1 MWAFVGKSIHRKFLV
16 IMFLTLLVVNVPLLF
31 VYVGIM
37 ERSLNTEF
45 DSRNKAILTT
55 NAASLAKPLWDF
67 DYDILPN
74 WAESILLEENIC
86 QVRIYDHHG
95 NLLTEVQTQ
104 DHKHLHDSGNLSI
117 LSTPIERNVDGKD
130 VVVGRLQLYF
140 DRDSIIRTVWSV
152 LMKSLLLQSVSLG
165 AILAAAMFFNR
176 YWITRPIFRLM
187 DAIAATQE
195 TGRKHLVEFTEDDE
209 IARVSGSFNEMQ
221 NQLES
226 DSQRIKRAYKRLTD
240 WHNNTPALLYSL
252 DAQGVIRAVSDFWL
266 AETGYGQE
274 EVIGRDFLEFIPE
287 DQRANYLSK
296 PAHIDLKPGEFV
308 EVTCAFR
315 KRDGAIIDILIRE
328 TVDSD
333 SLTGAQLAL
342 AVMTDITSMKQAQ
355 ETLRVLA
362 KTDSL
367 TGLLNREGVSDM
379 IHRGVEEARA
389 KGSRMG
395 LLFLDMDRFKWVND
409 NLGHGTGDELLQM
422 VSNRITELTGED
434 EFVGRF
440 GGDEF
445 AVVVMGD
452 NVSDRV
458 EQLAKAIQRSLGE
471 SHNIHG
477 HDFKVAV
484 SIGIAIYPDHAN
496 SASELIKS
504 ADVAMYHCKNS
515 GRNGYSLYDQ
525 QLGEYAGQFLETEQL
540 ITQALANDWFELYLQ
555 PIISIQEDR
564 ITGLEALLRLN
575 HPEKGLMQPQAIIET
590 AEKSTQIL
598 EVGERV
604 IDLAFEHLAT
614 FQSIPVLKD
623 CYLTVNLS
631 AAQFLPGLPSKLAS
645 KFMQYGVPPEKLV
658 LEITETVLMQE
669 IEHLDAIFDAIS
681 TLGCRF
687 ALDDFGTGYSS
698 LSYLNAF
705 PVSILKIDRS
715 FVRMMA
721 DEETHP
727 VRAQKTQTLLQ
738 GIVAMT
744 HELNLDVVIEGVET
758 QEDAERVLCLAADM
772 AQGYYFSKPVP
783 ISQFIEDARCARGTL
798 AG

>member
-1 MWAFVGKSIHRKFLV
+1 MWAFVGKSIHRKFLA

-31 VYVGIM
+31 VYVGFM

-74 WAESILLEENIC
+74 WAETILLEENIC
-86 QVRIYDHHG
+86 QVRIYDPHE
-95 NLLTEVQTQ
+95 NLLTKVQTK
-104 DHKHLHDSGNLSI
+104 DHKHLNEAGNLSI
-117 LSTPIERNVDGKD
+117 LSTPIQRNVDGKD
-130 VVVGRLQLYF
+130 MVVGRLQLYF
-140 DRDSIIRTVWSV
+140 DRDSIIRSVWSV
-152 LMKSLLLQSVSLG
+152 LVKSLLLQSVSLG
-165 AILAAAMFFNR
+165 AILAAAVFFNR

-195 TGRKHLVEFTEDDE
+195 TGSKHLVEFTADDE
-209 IARVSGSFNEMQ
+209 IARVSASFNEMQ

-266 AETGYGQE
+266 AETGYGHE
-274 EVIGRDFLEFIPE
+274 EVIGRDFLDFIPE
-287 DQRANYLSK
+287 DHRANYLSK
-296 PAHIDLKPGEFV
+296 PAHIDRKPGEFV

-315 KRDGAIIDILIRE
+315 KRDGTIIDILIRE
-328 TVDSD
+328 TVDND
-333 SLTGAQLAL
+333 SLTGAQLTL
-342 AVMTDITSMKQAQ
+342 AVMTDITNMKQAQ

-379 IHRGVEEARA
+379 IYRGVEEAKA
-389 KGSRMG
+389 AGARMG

-409 NLGHGTGDELLQM
+409 NLGHATGDELLQM
-422 VSNRITELTGED
+422 VSNRITELTGEN

-452 NVSDRV
+452 NAPDRV
-458 EQLAKAIQRSLGE
+458 EQLAKAIQQSLGE

-504 ADVAMYHCKNS
+504 ADVAMYHRKNS

-555 PIISIQEDR
+555 PIINIQEDR

-604 IDLAFEHLAT
+604 IDLAFEHLAA

-645 KFMQYGVPPEKLV
+645 KFMQYGLPPEKLV
-658 LEITETVLMQE
+658 LEITETVLMQK
-669 IEHLDAIFDAIS
+669 IEHLGEIFDAIS

-721 DEETHP
+721 DAETHP

-783 ISQFIEDARCARGTL
+783 ISQFIKDARYAREALTG
-798 AG
+798 